1 METEQNIDRILV
13 VTAHPDDV
21 DFGAGGTVRKWV
33 ESGIQV
39 SYCICTDGD
48 AGGADPNVPRSEIP
62 GIRRREQ
69 TEAGAALGVTD
80 IHFLGYKDGDL
91 QVTQDLRRDIS
102 RVIRQVKPQRVLMQ
116 SPERNWD
123 RIYSSHPD
131 HLAAGEAAIFSV
143 YPDARNPFAH
153 PVLLQDEGLEAWT
166 VSEVWVMGSP
176 EVNHY
181 ENVTQFLPHKLAAL
195 TAHES
200 QTAHMEDLEGRIRH
214 WMTATAADAGLPDG
228 ELAESFKV
236 VNTA

>member
-1 METEQNIDRILV
+1 MEIERILV
-13 VTAHPDDV
+13 ITAHPDDV
-21 DFGAGGTVRKWV
+21 DFGAGGTVRKWTQ
-33 ESGIQV
+33 SGIEV

-48 AGGADPNVPRSEIP
+48 AGGADRDVPRSEIP
-62 GIRRREQ
+62 KIRQAEQ
-69 TEAGAALGVTD
+69 RAAGAALGVTD

-91 QVTQDLRRDIS
+91 QLTQDLRRDIS

-131 HLAAGEAAIFSV
+131 HLAAGEAAIHSV

-153 PVLLQDEGLEAWT
+153 PTLLEDEGLDAWS
-166 VSEVWVMGSP
+166 VGEVWVMGAP

-181 ENVTQFLPHKLAAL
+181 EDVTEMLSDKL
-195 TAHES
+195 TALQAHKS
-200 QTAHMEDLEGRIRH
+200 QTAHMEDLEGRIRT
-214 WMTATAADAGLPDG
+214 WMSATAIEAGFGP
-228 ELAESFKV
+228 ESLAESFRV